1 MGIIGTKNWL
11 SIPLVQKNLV
21 LSSSGF
27 ARKVRLVSRQGAKTQ
42 SAAAFLKDFFAPWRL
57 CGRTPLALAYF
68 SGKASSSFSLFLIVA
83 EFFSVITQAAR
94 DHVQRLC
101 PIVNVCDLHL
111 LRFVTRKLLVTQ
123 EVVLQTIDQPLR
135 HVVNFEHAA
144 VSEIVFE
151 HGDDLVVSLAAVDHP
166 QPANRSR
173 A

>member
-68 SGKASSSFSLFLIVA
+68 SGKASSSFRLLQPFCSLKA
-83 EFFSVITQAAR
+83 ELKT
-94 DHVQRLC
+94 
-101 PIVNVCDLHL
+101 PY
-111 LRFVTRKLLVTQ
+111 
-123 EVVLQTIDQPLR
+123 
-135 HVVNFEHAA
+135 
-144 VSEIVFE
+144 SELS
-151 HGDDLVVSLAAVDHP
+151 H
-166 QPANRSR
+166 
-173 A
+173 